1 MTQIEQNAGSAPV
14 WSLTVELREIES
26 ADCGMIPELVSLFLD
41 DSAGRLQTLNSAGI
55 RRDFKTVRAQAHSLK
70 GSAQQM
76 GAIGLA
82 SLCSAL
88 ELSDSA
94 ASDECE
100 CAMRTIG
107 DEFVLVRRAM
117 EEYLVKIQQG

>member
-1 MTQIEQNAGSAPV
+1 MTQIERNTRSAPV
-14 WSLTVELREIES
+14 WSLTAELREIEN
-26 ADCGMIPELVSLFLD
+26 ADSGMIPELVSLFLD
-41 DSAGRLQTLNSAGI
+41 DSAGRLRTLNGASI

-70 GSAQQM
+70 GSALQM

-94 ASDECE
+94 ASEESE

-107 DEFVLVRRAM
+107 DEFVLVRQAM